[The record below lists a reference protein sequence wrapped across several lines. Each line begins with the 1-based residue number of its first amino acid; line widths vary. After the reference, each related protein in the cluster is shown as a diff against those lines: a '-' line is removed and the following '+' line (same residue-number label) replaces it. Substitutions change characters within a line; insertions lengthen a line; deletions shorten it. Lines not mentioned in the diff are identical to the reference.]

1 MTNSNYDPNLVN
13 QFLKHDYHDRGM
25 MKWQGFFLSDHTAN
39 INKTSREQEEV
50 NRRHHGPAMEQD
62 DIAEIINQAIVKSKH
77 VQIELGEQ
85 TIDGIVQKP
94 ISGLIQGWIDQQ
106 IFIGDQSVM
115 IEDIWAIK
123 VI

>member
-85 TIDGIVQKP
+85 TIDGIVPKP
-94 ISGLIQGWIDQQ
+94 ISGLIQGWFGQQ
-106 IFIGDQSVM
+106 LYVNDKAIIMEEIQS
-115 IEDIWAIK
+115 IK
-123 VI
+123 LI